1 MYILTTD
8 VTANLNAFSG
18 STTAEI
24 SNESSDSQRETTETE
39 TTTTTTTTTPITTT
53 IITITPTTTTMMT
66 ETATCPYPEMV
77 ILFNDA
83 HCISRTTYTGIFLTS
98 IILAGISFLLIIALF
113 IFLCCRRSRNSRSS
127 YSNDDELSIS
137 NDSDYGKSS
146 IRSTERLTKTA
157 NQNMNARKRE
167 IQSIPSAPYTTA
179 KPVAKS
185 STKIQP
191 KDVNQKRID
200 SHEMVSAPTSK
211 ASRNNPRPP
220 ASSQP
225 RKTAGQDGRSGKARK
240 SNIDENNILSTDF

>member
-1 MYILTTD
+1 MSTVFDASKNHQEIKKTTTD

-39 TTTTTTTTTPITTT
+39 TTTTTTTTTTTPITTT

-77 ILFNDA
+77 ILFNGA

-98 IILAGISFLLIIALF
+98 IILAGISFLLIITADK
-113 IFLCCRRSRNSRSS
+113 R
-127 YSNDDELSIS
+127 
-137 NDSDYGKSS
+137 
-146 IRSTERLTKTA
+146 A
-157 NQNMNARKRE
+157 NQSSSNNYYAIAE

-220 ASSQP
+220 TSSQP
-225 RKTAGQDGRSGKARK
+225 RKTAGQDGRNGKARK